1 MGSLAC
7 AAHLLHD
14 NAGLPKVS
22 SQRTEIQCGPTV
34 GKITFISLSVRIQTV
49 PGGLVDLSE
58 AEEFPVVAYE
68 RPCRVGLTN
77 AQKVE

>member
-7 AAHLLHD
+7 AAHLLHG

-22 SQRTEIQCGPTV
+22 SQRKIQCGPTV

-49 PGGLVDLSE
+49 TGGLVDLSE
-58 AEEFPVVAYE
+58 AEEFLVVAYQ
-68 RPCRVGLTN
+68 RPCRVGLAN
-77 AQKVE
+77 AQI